1 MHWLF
6 IACGAAFN
14 ITICNY
20 CDCDC
25 DCDCDVQ
32 HQKKYNWP
40 VIVLKL
46 GSCWKCLFHRD
57 LQLKLTK
64 LAKIRFHHRT
74 ILNGEIKR
82 FSEHLEIT
90 IQFRK
95 YQVLQNKILE
105 LMISH
110 LRMIIW
116 SEHNFFFIVGIICSE
131 EDFHFDGNHNWSI
144 WLATLIGGFAEF
156 EWWILSSYWL
166 RLNVITLIFRMIF
179 LDW

>member
-1 MHWLF
+1 MWQ
-6 IACGAAFN
+6 CGALLCPPPIKIGIFYQLTCIGYSLHAAFN
-14 ITICNY
+14 ITICNH

-46 GSCWKCLFHRD
+46 GSCWKCLFDRD
-57 LQLKLTK
+57 LQLNLTK

-90 IQFRK
+90 IQFFGNIK
-95 YQVLQNKILE
+95 SCKVKFLNWW
-105 LMISH
+105 SH
-110 LRMIIW
+110 I
-116 SEHNFFFIVGIICSE
+116 
-131 EDFHFDGNHNWSI
+131 
-144 WLATLIGGFAEF
+144 
-156 EWWILSSYWL
+156 
-166 RLNVITLIFRMIF
+166 
-179 LDW
+179 

>member
-14 ITICNY
+14 ITICNHS
-20 CDCDC
+20 
-25 DCDCDVQ
+25 DCDVE
-32 HQKKYNWP
+32 HQQKYNWP

-46 GSCWKCLFHRD
+46 GSCWKCLFDRD
-57 LQLKLTK
+57 LQLNLTK

-116 SEHNFFFIVGIICSE
+116 SAHKFLFIVGIICSE
-131 EDFHFDGNHNWSI
+131 EDFHFDRNHNWSI